1 LGQPLLAKVIL
12 NIMFL
17 REIYASELDICTPA
31 EALVVMIA
39 QLNVKY
45 FEEFGHQLIKM
56 FQSLTGKYCCG
67 PCQSIYNIYFLTA
80 SSGYFQTIMI
90 GAIILFLVYIL
101 LTTSVQSMF
110 KYGFGFAAHT
120 ISNSNA
126 APSNQINN
134 AQQEKLTENVGKL
147 QQQCDSLAKKI
158 KQRKDSQRQII
169 IIEKSYDP
177 SGGIRVEEI
186 RKLAID
192 VGAKGDGVVN
202 ESSDDFSDCSVL
214 IDNEDIGE
222 SKLLES
228 EKKVEEMPS
237 SWKGPYL
244 PK

>member
-1 LGQPLLAKVIL
+1 
-12 NIMFL
+12 MFL

-45 FEEFGHQLIKM
+45 FEEFAHQLINM

-67 PCQSIYNIYFLTA
+67 PCQSIYNIYFPTA

-90 GAIILFLVYIL
+90 GAILLFLVYIL
-101 LTTSVQSMF
+101 LSTSVQSMF
-110 KYGFGFAAHT
+110 KYGFGFAAHS
-120 ISNSNA
+120 ISNNNA

-158 KQRKDSQRQII
+158 KKRKDSQRQII
-169 IIEKSYDP
+169 IIEKSYD
-177 SGGIRVEEI
+177 RVEEI

-202 ESSDDFSDCSVL
+202 ESSDDISDCSVPN
-214 IDNEDIGE
+214 DNEDIGE

-237 SWKGPYL
+237 SWKVPYL